1 MVSSDIYEN
10 SQKTVLEGLGSGHR
24 AVLVSIWLTV
34 STNKQNTRVTWNFRK
49 ANWIKSQD
57 QVETKLNMINMQ
69 ESAHKMLKTFCE
81 IIQESRKEN
90 ITRGKLRKY
99 KPFWPQELSKQKKI
113 RDRARQK
120 GEKPNLQEELG
131 EKKKQN

>member
-69 ESAHKMLKTFCE
+69 ESAHKMLKAFCE
-81 IIQESRKEN
+81 IIQ
-90 ITRGKLRKY
+90 
-99 KPFWPQELSKQKKI
+99 
-113 RDRARQK
+113 
-120 GEKPNLQEELG
+120 
-131 EKKKQN
+131 